1 MPLVPPPPPLP
12 GTPGR
17 PRTSGRSP
25 GSLSTPATGAPATD
39 PWLATPT
46 SSAARSGLT
55 SPASEVPPEPIGVEG
70 ELQQML
76 ASVPQHMPIAN
87 AADAAKDF
95 AAVLFGYMFSEM
107 RPHEDK
113 DGLLGGGDSEMFME
127 FFDEA
132 IGRDMADGPGNPLV
146 KALIQELTPESSKSS
161 KSSKSVKPA
170 KGR

>member
-12 GTPGR
+12 GAPGR
-17 PRTSGRSP
+17 PKASARTVS
-25 GSLSTPATGAPATD
+25 SLSPSAPGAPTTD

-46 SSAARSGLT
+46 SSPAISKAALPGSGG
-55 SPASEVPPEPIGVEG
+55 APEPVGVEG
-70 ELQQML
+70 ELKQML
-76 ASVPQHMPIAN
+76 ASVPQEMPIAN

-95 AAVLFGYMFSEM
+95 AAILFGYMFSEM

-146 KALIQELTPESSKSS
+146 KALVQELTPEASKAA
-161 KSSKSVKPA
+161 KLA

>member
-17 PRTSGRSP
+17 PKVSARTL
-25 GSLSTPATGAPATD
+25 GSLSTTAPSTSTTD
-39 PWLATPT
+39 PWLAAPAS
-46 SSAARSGLT
+46 SSAT
-55 SPASEVPPEPIGVEG
+55 SASAMSAMEALPEPVGIAG

-76 ASVPQHMPIAN
+76 TSVPQHLPISN
-87 AADAAKDF
+87 ASDAAKDF
-95 AAVLFGYMFSEM
+95 AAILFGYMFSEM

-146 KALIQELTPESSKSS
+146 KALVQELTPESSKAT
-161 KSSKSVKPA
+161 KSAKPA